1 MMKGKSLSIQIWM
14 WFTVIIVGISVC
26 LALVFYLSLENFFEE
41 QVYAQIEAQQ
51 KNELVLSEKIIPNP
65 DKRESVVTDI
75 LPALQSVPT
84 LQTIPAT
91 SVEVQHAYMP
101 VVERLEP
108 RVIADSVEAVDLEP
122 SIQME
127 IIEQAKLQNS
137 ETQRYEKAVGT
148 EKLMYVISKQEIENK
163 PAYVYSFA
171 WENFNDMVLSQ
182 FWFVFVGIMGVSLLL
197 LLPARIIANRITKPL
212 VALEGDMQR
221 IANRDWQQPIQA
233 IGPREV
239 LNLSQSCERMRK
251 QLIIHDENQ
260 QALMQSISH
269 ELKTPIMVIRSYLQA
284 MKDGYNPKGSLE
296 GSLEAIDIEAKRL
309 QKKTLDLI
317 YITNL
322 EYMARQKRL
331 EVSMD
336 LKSVVLEVY
345 ERLKYKRPD
354 IHWELQLEETLIKG
368 DSELWKVVF
377 ENLIQNQ
384 LRHSKDSIDIKVE
397 KHDKNID
404 IRISNNGAEIDA
416 NQFEKLFVAFE
427 KGQGGENGLGLTIVK
442 RIVDMYDGRVWAENL
457 NEGVVFNISVQA
469 E

>member
-1 MMKGKSLSIQIWM
+1 MMKAKSLSIQIWM
-14 WFTVIIVGISVC
+14 WFTVIIVGISLC
-26 LALVFYLSLENFFEE
+26 LAVVFYLSLENFFEE

-51 KNELVLSEKIIPNP
+51 NNEFVLTGELILNP
-65 DKRESVVTDI
+65 DQRESTVTD
-75 LPALQSVPT
+75 ALATLQTVPT

-91 SVEVQHAYMP
+91 AVEVQHAYMP
-101 VVERLEP
+101 LVELVESSTVEFAVEP
-108 RVIADSVEAVDLEP
+108 VDLEP

-127 IIEQAKLQNS
+127 IVEQAKLQNS
-137 ETQRYEKAVGT
+137 ETQRYVKAVGA

-171 WENFNDMVLSQ
+171 WENFNDVVLSQ

-233 IGPREV
+233 TGPREIS
-239 LNLSQSCERMRK
+239 NLSESCERMRK

-296 GSLEAIDIEAKRL
+296 GSIEAIDIEAKRL

-331 EVSMD
+331 EVIVD

-354 IHWELQLEETLIKG
+354 VHWELQLEETLIKG
-368 DSELWKVVF
+368 DIELWKVVF

-397 KHDKNID
+397 KREENIE
-404 IRISNNGAEIDA
+404 ISISNNGPEIDA

-442 RIVDMYDGRVWAENL
+442 RIVDMYDGLVWAENL
-457 NEGVVFNISVQA
+457 NVGVVFNISVPT
-469 E
+469 

>member
-1 MMKGKSLSIQIWM
+1 MMKAKSLSIQIWM
-14 WFTVIIVGISVC
+14 WFTVIIVGISLC
-26 LALVFYLSLENFFEE
+26 LAVVFYLSLENFFEE

-51 KNELVLSEKIIPNP
+51 NNEFVLTGELILNP
-65 DKRESVVTDI
+65 DQRESTVTD
-75 LPALQSVPT
+75 ALATLQTVPT

-91 SVEVQHAYMP
+91 AVEVQHAYMP
-101 VVERLEP
+101 LVELVESSTVEFAVEP
-108 RVIADSVEAVDLEP
+108 VDLEP

-127 IIEQAKLQNS
+127 IVEQAKLQNS
-137 ETQRYEKAVGT
+137 ETQRYVKAVGA

-171 WENFNDMVLSQ
+171 WENFNDVVLSQ

-233 IGPREV
+233 TGPREIS
-239 LNLSQSCERMRK
+239 NLSESCERMRK

-296 GSLEAIDIEAKRL
+296 GSIEAIDIEAKRL

-331 EVSMD
+331 EVIVD

-354 IHWELQLEETLIKG
+354 VHWELQLEETLIKG
-368 DSELWKVVF
+368 DIELWKVVF

-397 KHDKNID
+397 KREENIE
-404 IRISNNGAEIDA
+404 ISISNNGPEIDA

-442 RIVDMYDGRVWAENL
+442 RIVDIYDGLVWAENL
-457 NEGVVFNISVQA
+457 NVGVVFNISVPT
-469 E
+469 